1 MARKPSKAAIADAAL
16 KEARSFIA
24 ARDRA
29 RTRAEAPGG
38 GDPFFRNYEIAQG
51 HLARLKD
58 LVGEK
63 RARDLIRAEEQKG
76 FRYVF
81 EESKKPPARKR

>member
-1 MARKPSKAAIADAAL
+1 MSRKPGKAAIAAAAL
-16 KEARSFIA
+16 NEAQAFVA

-29 RTRAEAPGG
+29 RARAEAPGG
-38 GDPFFRNYEIAQG
+38 GDPFLRNYEIAQG
-51 HLARLKD
+51 HLARLKE

-63 RARDLIRAEEQKG
+63 RAGGLIRAEEQKG

-81 EESKKPPARKR
+81 EEKKKPPSRRR

>member
-1 MARKPSKAAIADAAL
+1 MARKPSKAAIAAAAL

-24 ARDRA
+24 ARNRA

-51 HLARLKD
+51 HLARLSD
-58 LVGEK
+58 LIGEK
-63 RARDLIRAEEQKG
+63 RAGDLIRAEEQKG

-81 EESKKPPARKR
+81 ESKKPPQRKR